1 LSTAANHDPYLALR
15 FRDYRFLISGS
26 FIAAMGNQMLALAIG
41 YELYERTHSALDLGF
56 VGLVQVMPVLLL
68 SLPAGQVAD
77 QYNRKTIVFLS
88 QFFLA
93 TMSVA
98 LTVVS
103 YFQGSLLAIY
113 GCLLL
118 IGIGTAFN
126 GPAARTLPT
135 EIVPET
141 AFESSATWSSSAMQI
156 AFVVGPTLAGVL
168 IALFNNATLVYA
180 LNAVAALIYV
190 VLLLFVRGNAVGPR
204 PVRKKEPRSLRTL
217 GQGAA
222 FLRRS
227 PIILAAITLDLFA
240 VLFGGAT
247 TLLPIFAKD
256 ILQVGPT
263 GLGWLRAAP
272 SLGAICMA
280 MYLAHR
286 PPLQRAGMTLLVAV
300 TTFGVATVLFGLS
313 HSFLLSMAM
322 LFILGGMDNIS
333 VIVRNTLT
341 LLRTPNEMRGRVA
354 AINGLFISTSN
365 QLGGFESGL
374 TAQLFT
380 PMWSVVGGG
389 IGTILVVLVV
399 AIAWPELRNLTT
411 MRDNSVEAVT
421 R

>member
-1 LSTAANHDPYLALR
+1 
-15 FRDYRFLISGS
+15 
-26 FIAAMGNQMLALAIG
+26 M
-41 YELYERTHSALDLGF
+41 
-56 VGLVQVMPVLLL
+56 
-68 SLPAGQVAD
+68 
-77 QYNRKTIVFLS
+77 
-88 QFFLA
+88 
-93 TMSVA
+93 
-98 LTVVS
+98 
-103 YFQGSLLAIY
+103 
-113 GCLLL
+113 
-118 IGIGTAFN
+118 
-126 GPAARTLPT
+126 
-135 EIVPET
+135 
-141 AFESSATWSSSAMQI
+141 
-156 AFVVGPTLAGVL
+156 
-168 IALFNNATLVYA
+168 IALFHNATLVYG
-180 LNAVAALIYV
+180 LNAVAALTYV
-190 VLLLFVRGNAVGPR
+190 VLLMFVRGDAVGPR
-204 PVRKKEPRSLRTL
+204 PIRKKEARDLRTL

-272 SLGAICMA
+272 SVGAICMA

-286 PPLQRAGMTLLVAV
+286 PPLQRAGLTLLVAV
-300 TTFGVATVLFGLS
+300 TTFGVATVVFGLS
-313 HSFLLSMAM
+313 HSFLLSLAM

-365 QLGGFESGL
+365 QLGGFESGV
-374 TAQLFT
+374 TAQIFG

-389 IGTILVVLVV
+389 IGTVLVVLVV

-411 MRDNSVEAVT
+411 MRENIVEQVA
-421 R
+421 